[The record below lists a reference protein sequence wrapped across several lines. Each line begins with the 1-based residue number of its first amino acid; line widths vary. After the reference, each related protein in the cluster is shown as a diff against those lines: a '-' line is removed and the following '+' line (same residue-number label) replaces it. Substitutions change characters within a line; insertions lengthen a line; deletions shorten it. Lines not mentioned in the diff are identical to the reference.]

1 MNYKRS
7 LAYLETSP
15 KDKSLRDSV
24 RLLGH
29 ILGEVLIEQEGKFL
43 FDIVEQL
50 RSLTKDLRTTFNEKT
65 ITKIEKII
73 DSLSIDK
80 AHKVVRSFSIYF
92 ILVNAADEIHRLK
105 NEDENLSKDNFDFVI
120 KELIANK
127 TTAKHFTQLLN
138 NLEIIPVF
146 TAHPTEAT
154 RQTILRKI
162 LNISKILLEKEL
174 SNESDFNFIEF
185 KKKLKTQI
193 TLIWQ
198 STDIRFSKITVRDEI
213 QRGLFFFKDI
223 IFDEVPKLY
232 SKLNHAI
239 ESNFKKDIL
248 SPPIIKLGSWMGGD
262 RDGHPYVTIDLS
274 KETFKYQKET
284 IIELYMKE
292 LDLLYSF
299 LSQSISI
306 VNVSKKLK
314 KSIEWDKKNLNLEIT
329 NSLLREP
336 TELYSH
342 KLLLIAEKLKLT
354 LKNDSFGYNN
364 IDEFI
369 DDLDLIKESLQENK
383 GEIIYKEVLLPFIY
397 KVKTFGFHF
406 IKLDI
411 RQNSKEIN
419 NAVEEVLR
427 VASVCNEFNK
437 QNEDV
442 KIKILTQEI
451 LSRRPLTNNYT
462 KLSDSTSK
470 VINEIQLIN
479 FAQKNISKDAC
490 EDFIISNS
498 SNVSDILGLLLLS
511 KEAGVS
517 FLTEEDEIESSL
529 NILPLF
535 ETIED
540 LRSCDLVLKEL
551 FENDAYKSHLKSRNK
566 IQKVMLGYSDSNKDG
581 GIVTSNFE
589 LFSAQKRITELTSK
603 YKIDLVLFHGRGGSI
618 SRGGG
623 PLHKSILAQPN
634 NSIKGKIKI
643 TEQGE
648 MISSKYLVPQI
659 ANRSLELITSAVL
672 LASESSNK
680 KNAVDTKFIDALS
693 LISEE
698 AFKVYKEL
706 VSHPNFIDYFRTAT
720 PIDIIEKIEIGSRP
734 SSRKKGND
742 ITMLR
747 AIPWVFSWTQNRQTI
762 SGWFGFGSAITNLI
776 NTKTINIKLLKKM
789 YKEWKFFTVMI
800 ENIEMVL
807 LKTDMI
813 IAEKYSELSN
823 PNSRLIYNNIKSEYE
838 KSVAVLLEITGQ
850 NYLMDNNKS
859 LQRSILLRNPYID
872 PISFIQLKFIKEFRN
887 SKSESKKNEI
897 LSLLRSTVNGIAA
910 GIRNTG

>member
-1 MNYKRS
+1 MNHKRS
-7 LAYLETSP
+7 LAYLEASP

-29 ILGEVLIEQEGKFL
+29 FLGEVLIEQEGRFL

-65 ITKIEKII
+65 ISEIEKII
-73 DSLSIDK
+73 DNLSIDK
-80 AHKVVRSFSIYF
+80 AHKVVRAFSIYF

-127 TTAKHFTQLLN
+127 ITVKSFNELLKS
-138 NLEIIPVF
+138 LEIIPVF

-162 LNISKILLEKEL
+162 LNISKILLEKEI

-239 ESNFKKDIL
+239 ESNFKKEIL

-262 RDGHPYVTIDLS
+262 RDGHPFVTIDLS

-284 IIELYMKE
+284 IIDLYLKE

-299 LSQSISI
+299 LSQSVSI
-306 VNVSKKLK
+306 VSVSKKLK

-336 TELYSH
+336 TELYRH
-342 KLLLIAEKLKLT
+342 KLILIAEKLKLT
-354 LKNDSFGYNN
+354 LKNESFGYNN
-364 IDEFI
+364 IEEFI
-369 DDLDLIKESLQENK
+369 YDLDLIKESLQENK
-383 GEIIYKEVLLPFIY
+383 GDIIYKEVLLPFIY

-406 IKLDI
+406 IKIDI

-419 NAVEEVLR
+419 DAVEEVLR
-427 VASVCNEFNK
+427 VASVCNKFNK
-437 QNEDV
+437 LNEET
-442 KIKILTQEI
+442 KNKILTGEI
-451 LSRRPLTNNYT
+451 LNRRPLTNNYT
-462 KLSDSTSK
+462 KLSDSTTK
-470 VINEIQLIN
+470 VINEIKLIN
-479 FAQKNISKDAC
+479 FAQNNISQDAC

-517 FLTEEDEIESSL
+517 FLTEANEINSSL

-540 LRSCDLVLKEL
+540 LRSCDLILKEL
-551 FENDAYKSHLKSRNK
+551 FENCAYKSHLKSRNQ

-581 GIVTSNFE
+581 GIVTSNYE

-623 PLHKSILAQPN
+623 PLHKSILSQPQ

-659 ANRSLELITSAVL
+659 ANRSLELITSAVI

-680 KNAVDTKFIDALS
+680 NFAVNTNFIEALS
-693 LISEE
+693 LISKE

-706 VSHPNFIDYFRTAT
+706 VSSPNFIDYFRTAT

-742 ITMLR
+742 ISMLR

-762 SGWFGFGSAITNLI
+762 SGWYGFGSAISNLVSTNSI
-776 NTKTINIKLLKKM
+776 NVKLLKKM

-813 IAEKYSELSN
+813 IAEKYSELSSES
-823 PNSRLIYNNIKSEYE
+823 SRLIFNKIKKEYE

-872 PISFIQLKFIKEFRN
+872 PISFIQLKFIKEYRN
-887 SKSESKKNEI
+887 AKSETKKKEI